1 MKDTLHLRRAIAILV
16 SSAVLAGTAAAL
28 VPVAASAH
36 AAKSC
41 GSASIAI
48 KHTGGKPVTEPVSRI
63 SVEGG
68 ATCAEALKVIRG
80 ALAKNPP
87 RGWAVSNAN
96 FKVPTGLN
104 AMVAVNGHK
113 RVKYALVGA

>member
-1 MKDTLHLRRAIAILV
+1 MKDTLHLRRAIAILAC
-16 SSAVLAGTAAAL
+16 SASLVGTAAV
-28 VPVAASAH
+28 VPAAASAAG

-41 GSASIAI
+41 GSASIGVT
-48 KHTGGKPVTEPVSRI
+48 HNGGKPVTVPVSRI
-63 SVEGG
+63 RVEGG

-87 RGWAVSNAN
+87 RGWTVSSAN
-96 FKVPTGLN
+96 FKVPRGLN

-113 RVKYALVGA
+113 RIKYALVGA

>member
-1 MKDTLHLRRAIAILV
+1 MKDTLHLRRALAILI
-16 SSAVLAGTAAAL
+16 SSAALAGTAAAV
-28 VPVAASAH
+28 VPVAASAQ

-41 GSASIAI
+41 GSASIAV
-48 KHTGGKPVTEPVSRI
+48 KAAGGKPVTVPVSRI

-87 RGWAVSNAN
+87 RGWAISSAN
-96 FKVPTGLN
+96 FKVPPGLN

-113 RVKYALVGA
+113 KVKYALVGA